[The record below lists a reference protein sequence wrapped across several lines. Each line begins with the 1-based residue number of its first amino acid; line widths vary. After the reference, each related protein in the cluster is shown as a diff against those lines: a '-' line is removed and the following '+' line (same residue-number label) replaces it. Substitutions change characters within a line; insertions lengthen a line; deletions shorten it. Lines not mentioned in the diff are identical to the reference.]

1 MGDAL
6 IEGYMVAAYL
16 RALPP
21 GFVSRASF
29 GTLGRAAAAALPLV
43 GLFYFVHG
51 RSDLLLVLPGLLLYV
66 PLCWL
71 LRCLHP
77 RDVQMVHQILR
88 IRPGA

>member
-1 MGDAL
+1 
-6 IEGYMVAAYL
+6 MVAAYL

-51 RSDLLLVLPGLLLYV
+51 RSDLLLLVPGLLLYI

-77 RDVQMVHQILR
+77 QDVQMMRQIVKGR
-88 IRPGA
+88 IGA